1 MGFRFRKSVKMGPV
15 RVNFSKSGVGYSVG
29 GKGFRVTKR
38 ADGKVQTTTS
48 IPGTG
53 ISYVETVGGK
63 KSAPAQRPS
72 PARTA
77 AAAPQSA
84 PDGRK
89 TYSIQ
94 TQQRTPQQGG
104 GGMKGW
110 IAGGLAALAL
120 GLGAGALLNGDE
132 DPAPSGTLPPQV
144 VTQVAPEVS
153 TEPQSPEISRETEA
167 APEVETQP
175 EAPAVETTPEPTPEP
190 EPEPESKPESTP
202 SAPAVVPVAPA
213 VTPEPEPEPVV
224 TPTPQPDPEPEGP
237 TVYVTETGKRYH
249 HDSTCNGGTYYP
261 STLEKA
267 KSRGLTPCQKCV
279 Q

>member
-15 RVNFSKSGVGYSVG
+15 RVNLSKSGVGYSVG

-53 ISYVETVGGK
+53 ISYVDTVGGK
-63 KSAPAQRPS
+63 KSAP
-72 PARTA
+72 
-77 AAAPQSA
+77 
-84 PDGRK
+84 DGRK
-89 TYSIQ
+89 NYSIQ
-94 TQQRTPQQGG
+94 AQQRTPQRGG

-120 GLGAGALLNGDE
+120 GIGAGALLNGDE

-144 VTQVAPEVS
+144 VTQVTPEVS
-153 TEPQSPEISRETEA
+153 TEPQSPEISGETEA
-167 APEVETQP
+167 APEAETQP
-175 EAPAVETTPEPTPEP
+175 EAPAVEATPEPTPEP
-190 EPEPESKPESTP
+190 EPEPKPEPKPEPTP

-224 TPTPQPDPEPEGP
+224 TPEPQEKPVIGNSGTKKYHDPYCSSVDEIKASNRVEI
-237 TVYVTETGKRYH
+237 
-249 HDSTCNGGTYYP
+249 S
-261 STLEKA
+261 SAEKA
-267 KSRGLTPCQKCV
+267 EAQGYVACKRCGG
-279 Q
+279 

>member
-38 ADGKVQTTTS
+38 ADGKVQTTAS

-53 ISYVETVGGK
+53 ISYVDTVGGK

-94 TQQRTPQQGG
+94 AQQRTPQRGG

-120 GLGAGALLNGDE
+120 GIGAGALLNGDE

-144 VTQVAPEVS
+144 VTQVTPEVS
-153 TEPQSPEISRETEA
+153 TEPQSPEISGETEA

-190 EPEPESKPESTP
+190 EPESTP

-224 TPTPQPDPEPEGP
+224 TPEPQEKPVIGNSGTKKYHDPYCSSVDEIKASNRVEI
-237 TVYVTETGKRYH
+237 
-249 HDSTCNGGTYYP
+249 S
-261 STLEKA
+261 SAEKA
-267 KSRGLTPCQKCV
+267 EAQGYVACKRCGG
-279 Q
+279 